1 MPKTNIKEDALDD
14 LRNLASWVRLEAR
27 MEAEKGK
34 RNILVCV
41 DKGTREAKVWPL
53 LEKLGYANIPVG

>member
-1 MPKTNIKEDALDD
+1 MPKTKIKADALDD
-14 LRNLASWVRLEAR
+14 LTNLASWVRLDAR

-34 RNILVCV
+34 KNILVCV
-41 DKGTREAKVWPL
+41 DKGTRETKVRPL